1 MNLIYS
7 ISSLLAK
14 ILIEERE
21 KNTMPPD
28 LAVSKNIVMPILFQ
42 VEGSTKMFGV
52 VILVYTFGQILLLR
66 NMLCNC

>member
-7 ISSLLAK
+7 LSSLLAK

-42 VEGSTKMFGV
+42 VEGSTEMLGDSP
-52 VILVYTFGQILLLR
+52 QIILLR
-66 NMLCNC
+66 NILCNC

>member
-1 MNLIYS
+1 MVYS
-7 ISSLLAK
+7 PSSLLAK
-14 ILIEERE
+14 ILIEKLE

-28 LAVSKNIVMPILFQ
+28 LAVSKNVVMPILFQ

-52 VILVYTFGQILLLR
+52 VILVDTFDQILLLR